1 MISTSRSKAFGHSV
15 VFGALLSATL
25 LVVSGCS
32 TPNSPAEQSSESEN
46 SPQSVTLIVHDT
58 FPEDE
63 FAEAASAATGYDV
76 QVITAGDGGELTNQ
90 LVLTKGAPLADAFF
104 GVDHIFASRL
114 IEHDVVEPYQ
124 PSTLPARASEYTVD
138 EQGSLTPI
146 DLGATC
152 MNIDPQWFADHN
164 IAPPATYE
172 DLADAQYRDLTVLL
186 DPTSSST
193 GASFLVGTVA
203 KFGEEGYLTYWQSL
217 IDNGARIEQNWSD
230 AYYTHFTAS
239 SSDGTRPI
247 VLSYSSSP
255 GYTVTEDG
263 TSSTTVALLDTCS
276 SQVEYAGVL
285 AGASNPQGAREVID
299 FMLSRE
305 FQDTIADTMYVYP
318 IDDEAMIPSDWAEFA
333 PLPDS
338 PNDLSL
344 IEIGNKR
351 DTWLKDLS
359 EAIGL

>member
-138 EQGSLTPI
+138 SKGRSL
-146 DLGATC
+146 
-152 MNIDPQWFADHN
+152 
-164 IAPPATYE
+164 
-172 DLADAQYRDLTVLL
+172 R
-186 DPTSSST
+186 
-193 GASFLVGTVA
+193 
-203 KFGEEGYLTYWQSL
+203 
-217 IDNGARIEQNWSD
+217 
-230 AYYTHFTAS
+230 
-239 SSDGTRPI
+239 
-247 VLSYSSSP
+247 
-255 GYTVTEDG
+255 
-263 TSSTTVALLDTCS
+263 
-276 SQVEYAGVL
+276 
-285 AGASNPQGAREVID
+285 
-299 FMLSRE
+299 
-305 FQDTIADTMYVYP
+305 
-318 IDDEAMIPSDWAEFA
+318 
-333 PLPDS
+333 
-338 PNDLSL
+338 
-344 IEIGNKR
+344 
-351 DTWLKDLS
+351 
-359 EAIGL
+359 